1 MENLKKLMLDYKAG
15 RSLGQFSKSQA
26 SEAIRKEMIELMGT
40 DKPDFR
46 TYRKHKPEIFQILEE
61 VLDVLIT
68 DGILN
73 SSFFEQFVEYRDLNL
88 GDENLFYVEDKS
100 MLTIA
105 EVAGGHLNLRRQKLN
120 IGDTFSVK
128 TKWYGAKVYA
138 DFLRF
143 ISGRIDFEAL
153 VRKIDEAMRVQ
164 MAESIYSAFMAS
176 SQYLPSEFT
185 HTGSFDGTEMN
196 NIVQHI
202 QTANNNSGV
211 IVAGTRNALRAVK
224 NSYNNATG
232 NTFLVSEA
240 MKDQIHNNGLL
251 EVWEGLPLLEI
262 PQVHVPNTFDFM
274 FDDKKLFI
282 LPANTKPIKVV
293 REGQSI
299 IDETPAMQNMDMS
312 MEYTFLTRYGIATI
326 FNVMYGQYNL
336 A

>member
-1 MENLKKLMLDYKAG
+1 MENLKTLMLDYKRG
-15 RSLGQFSKSQA
+15 NFGQFSKKQA
-26 SEAIRKEMIELMGT
+26 SDAIRAEFIEILGT

-46 TYRKHKPEIFQILEE
+46 TYRKHKPEVFEILEE

-68 DGILN
+68 DGILQ

-88 GDENLFYVEDKS
+88 GDENLFYVEDRS

-105 EVAGGHLNLRRQKLN
+105 EVAGGHLDLRRQKLN

-143 ISGRIDFEAL
+143 ISGRIDFESL
-153 VRKIDEAMRVQ
+153 VSKIDEAMRVK
-164 MAESIYSAFMAS
+164 MAESIFSAFMAS
-176 SQYLPSEFT
+176 GQYLPAQFT
-185 HTGSFDGTEMN
+185 HTGSFDGTKMN
-196 NIVQHI
+196 DIIQHI
-202 QTANNNSGV
+202 QTTNNNSGV
-211 IVAGTRNALRAVK
+211 IIAGTRNALRAVK
-224 NSYNNATG
+224 NSYNQTNG

-240 MKDQIHNNGLL
+240 MKDQIHNKGLL
-251 EVWEGLPLLEI
+251 EVWEGVPLLEI
-262 PQVHVPNTFDFM
+262 PQVHIPNTFDFM
-274 FDDKKLFI
+274 FDDKKLMV

-312 MEYTFLTRYGIATI
+312 LEYTFLTRYGIATI
-326 FNVMYGQYNL
+326 FNVMYGMYTL
-336 A
+336 V

>member
-1 MENLKKLMLDYKAG
+1 MLEYKTG
-15 RSLGQFSKSQA
+15 KSLGNFSKSQA
-26 SEAIRKEMIELMGT
+26 SEAIRKEFIELMGT
-40 DKPDFR
+40 DKPDYKTFR
-46 TYRKHKPEIFQILEE
+46 NHKPEVFQILEE

-68 DGILN
+68 DGILG
-73 SSFFEQFVEYRDLNL
+73 STFFQQFVEYRDLNL

-105 EVAGGHLNLRRQKLN
+105 EVAGGHLDLRRQKLN

-143 ISGRIDFEAL
+143 ISGRIDFDNL
-153 VRKIDEAMRVQ
+153 VAKIDEAMRVK
-164 MAESIYSAFMAS
+164 MAESIYSAFLAS
-176 SQYLPSEFT
+176 GQYLPAEFT

-196 NIVQHI
+196 AIVQHI
-202 QTANNNSGV
+202 QATNNSSNVV
-211 IVAGTRNALRAVK
+211 IAGTRNALRKIGASF
-224 NSYNNATG
+224 NSANG

-240 MKDQIHNNGLL
+240 MKDQIQSSGLL
-251 EVWEGLPLLEI
+251 SVWEGVPLLEI

-274 FDDKKLFI
+274 LDDNKLMI
-282 LPANTKPIKVV
+282 LPANVKPIKVV

-299 IDETPAMQNMDMS
+299 IKEESDKNMDMS
-312 MEYTFLTRYGIATI
+312 LEYTFLTRYGIATV
-326 FNVMYGQYNL
+326 FNVLYGMYNL